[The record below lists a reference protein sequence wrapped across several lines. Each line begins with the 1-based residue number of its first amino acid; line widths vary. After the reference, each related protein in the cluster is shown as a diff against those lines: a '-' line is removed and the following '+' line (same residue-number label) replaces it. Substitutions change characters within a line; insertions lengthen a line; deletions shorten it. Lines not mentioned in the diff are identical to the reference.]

1 MRLKSTCISL
11 TLLCITML
19 HPLIGC
25 ESVPALRESKAWH
38 GETPIYATYRFG
50 QLKAEL
56 PPGTDL
62 ETVNAVSRAVL
73 YRQGLVIEE
82 ASFTPSDGRI
92 IALGSGELPYKKVRV
107 STLYDGG
114 GVVMTINID
123 PSTES
128 RTRALFE
135 SILKAL
141 DL

>member
-1 MRLKSTCISL
+1 MRISPKSAL
-11 TLLCITML
+11 TALILLLSIPAL
-19 HPLIGC
+19 PAC
-25 ESVPALRESKAWH
+25 EQVPALRESKAWH
-38 GETPIYATYRFG
+38 GSTPIYATYHFG
-50 QLKAEL
+50 ELKAEL
-56 PPGTDL
+56 PPGTSL
-62 ETVNAVSRAVL
+62 EIVNAVTRAVL
-73 YRQGLVIEE
+73 YRQGHIIEE